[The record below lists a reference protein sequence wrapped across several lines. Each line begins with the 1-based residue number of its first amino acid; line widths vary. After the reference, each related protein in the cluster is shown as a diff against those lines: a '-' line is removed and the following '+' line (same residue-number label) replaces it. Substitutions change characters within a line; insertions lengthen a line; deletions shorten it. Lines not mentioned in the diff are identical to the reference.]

1 MSWWMQSDSLSCTD
15 AAKQLAEVKG
25 ELEIRDVNFS
35 YPQRPKVK
43 VLRGFSLQARA
54 GQTVALVGASGN
66 GKSTIVGLIE
76 RWYDVTSGQVSKPP
90 GLHCFLC
97 CWASPL
103 CHRAGPASNVLQ
115 QLSQIKEDFCFN
127 TMGLAAACMWFVRSS
142 RRQDDCAAKLQHKG
156 LHEGQLKCPSMRLG
170 SWVYVHVVNENP

>member
-1 MSWWMQSDSLSCTD
+1 MIHPRIDRPSCTG

-43 VLRGFSLQARA
+43 VLRGFSLQAHA

-76 RWYDVTSGQVSKPP
+76 RWYDVTSGQVTCNRKEV
-90 GLHCFLC
+90 GFALAHVFGMVVL
-97 CWASPL
+97 AS
-103 CHRAGPASNVLQ
+103 Q
-115 QLSQIKEDFCFN
+115 QLQWRSGNSARALRNHRIVGVKA
-127 TMGLAAACMWFVRSS
+127 LAGCM
-142 RRQDDCAAKLQHKG
+142 H
-156 LHEGQLKCPSMRLG
+156 
-170 SWVYVHVVNENP
+170 